1 MSQDSDPA
9 AGPAT
14 EAAGIAAAEA
24 VESVEID
31 PAEEAGFVMGL
42 GTRHNLNKIDALTAA
57 IEGLHEREH
66 PDPIQWCSDELCR
79 TLEEWR

>member
-14 EAAGIAAAEA
+14 EAAGIAAA
-24 VESVEID
+24 ESVEID

-42 GTRHNLNKIDALTAA
+42 GTRHNLNKLDALTAA
-57 IEGLHEREH
+57 IEQLHQREH
-66 PDPIQWCSDELCR
+66 PDPIQWCSNDLCR

>member
-1 MSQDSDPA
+1 MSRDSDPA

-14 EAAGIAAAEA
+14 EAAGIAAAET

-42 GTRHNLNKIDALTAA
+42 GTRHNLNKIDALEAA
-57 IEGLHEREH
+57 IVRLHERDRPAPER
-66 PDPIQWCSDELCR
+66 PPA
-79 TLEEWR
+79 